1 MAQDVFKPKGA
12 TKASKPDAGGG
23 NTRNV
28 PVFGIVKD
36 NVDPTRS
43 GRIKVYIADQ
53 PGTQD
58 STNSDSWQSVGFMS
72 NFFGKVIPDAGDK
85 GFGDYKANPSS
96 YGEWHAPPD
105 IGTTVVCVFIN
116 GDPNYGFYIGCI
128 PEPDALQMVPA
139 IGSSD
144 NIIANGGEAESYGGA
159 VRLPVTNINTNNA
172 DLANSPDY
180 VSAPRPV
187 HSYTASIMNQQGII
201 RDPIRGPISSSAQR
215 EAASRVGWGVSTPG
229 RPIYEGGFDDES
241 VASNLDASKAE
252 QLRVV
257 ARRGGHSLVM
267 DDGDIIGRDQLIRI
281 RTALGHQILMSDD
294 GQTLMILHSNGQSY
308 IELGKEGTIDMYST
322 NSVNIRTQGDL
333 NLHADNNINMHAM
346 KDFNIQAKNFHVNT
360 EEELRLRATTDIKAY
375 AVSNFTVKAG
385 SAVALASGGDSSMN
399 AGGLAYVNGSKVNL
413 NSGSASTQPQ
423 EVDII
428 PIVAQ
433 TDTLYD
439 EKKGFM
445 ASPGKLLTIASRAPA
460 HAPWA
465 NAGQGVDV
473 KTDLNASSQLPAAP
487 SAAAA
492 ATNAAAAPVAG
503 TPVSPATA
511 ASAPTTPAVSGALDK
526 NTTGAVLGT
535 VAKSAAEGLASAAVT
550 QGAAIVKSAT
560 GQATAA
566 VGAFAQTATQLA
578 SSGVIKPGADT
589 LVKGLVQSGS
599 NIASS
604 MASAVFTGQPGAQ
617 NLTSLVKN
625 VSAQATSVVS
635 NLQQAQTALTAVGA
649 LTGKEAPAQVAG
661 LVNAAAS
668 VGLGPTVA
676 AVKNIAGTVSN
687 VAGAAGAI
695 TGALS
700 GATGAA
706 GALNAAAGVANAI
719 SGAAAGAAGALAGA
733 TGALK
738 AIGAGSAAANL
749 ATTGVGGLGGIAGA
763 LTAMGKSAQVGL
775 TGLLDQAKG
784 VAGSAFDAIKN
795 SFKSLEAG
803 VPQNLTAI
811 AKTAAAEAAEVA
823 EQVDQTTGS
832 LLDAGKA
839 LASVKDPLSGL
850 AGVAG
855 VASSVTGAI
864 GSVSALASTAAG
876 VVNTASGA
884 LNSITGAVNTAS
896 SALGSVSN
904 ITGAVNNT
912 VSGITGAVTSATN
925 AVGSITNA
933 VKTATTTVG
942 GITAVTGAV
951 NSAAAQSNNVAKSI
965 AGAVNS
971 INSVAG
977 AASTIAGVA
986 GLKSLASAASQVQSG
1001 AAAATAST
1009 LASGLSNL
1017 PGGMKTVGAVL
1028 NNAVGAINAIP
1039 GAEKI
1044 SGLIKDAQSA
1054 AMNGLALPKLPDGV
1068 NALAGL
1074 AAAGLPAGAAAQL
1087 KSAISSL
1094 SSGTGGSIK
1103 LPTISFN
1110 TTDRGSITSQITSVL
1125 GDPKIPMPNLIGEI
1139 SNKVKS
1145 EAEKAL
1151 KSGEEILKVNAE
1163 IRENTEKV
1171 LEARKA
1177 FYEAE
1182 ASLPQ
1187 GDPGIQAA
1195 FDKWLSIQNSPE
1207 RKALYAKL
1215 DDLKDGVILNLAGA
1229 EGASA
1234 TTSAAAASAG
1244 ENGITG
1250 LIKSASSIGTDLL
1263 SKTGIGG
1270 VLDIANKVGSTLST
1284 ASLTTLA
1291 STATTALSSVKGQGS
1306 TAVKA
1311 LIDTP
1316 SVAKSSQAI
1325 NNSISGIIGSIPPV
1339 NGTGNG

>member
-1 MAQDVFKPKGA
+1 MAQDEFKAKGA

-43 GRIKVYIADQ
+43 GRIKVYITDQ
-53 PGTQD
+53 PGTQE
-58 STNSDSWQSVGFMS
+58 SNNSDSWVTVSFMS

-85 GFGDYKANPSS
+85 GFGDFKANPSS

-116 GDPNYGFYIGCI
+116 GDPNYGFYIGCV

-144 NIIANGGEAESYGGA
+144 NIIANSGEAESYGGA

-241 VASNLDASKAE
+241 VASNLDASKGE

-257 ARRGGHSLVM
+257 ARRGGHSFVM

-492 ATNAAAAPVAG
+492 ATTAAAAPAAG
-503 TPVSPATA
+503 SPLSPATA
-511 ASAPTTPAVSGALDK
+511 ASAPTTPSVSGALDQ

-535 VAKSAAEGLASAAVT
+535 VAKAAAEGPAAAAVK
-550 QGAAIVKSAT
+550 QGAAVVKTASGA
-560 GQATAA
+560 ATAA

-589 LVKGLVQSGS
+589 LVKGLVQTGS
-599 NIASS
+599 NIAQS
-604 MASAVFTGQPGAQ
+604 MASAVFTGKPGAQ
-617 NLTSLVKN
+617 DLPNLVKN
-625 VSAQATSVVS
+625 VSAQATSVVN

-661 LVNAAAS
+661 LVNSAAS
-668 VGLGPTVA
+668 VGLGPTVD
-676 AVKNIAGTVSN
+676 AVKSIAGKVTSVT
-687 VAGAAGAI
+687 GAVGAV

-700 GATGAA
+700 GNSSVA
-706 GALNAAAGVANAI
+706 GALNTATGIASKVVGVAE
-719 SGAAAGAAGALAGA
+719 GVG
-733 TGALK
+733 GALK

-763 LTAMGKSAQVGL
+763 LEAMGKSAKIGL

-784 VAGSAFDAIKN
+784 VAGSAFDAIKQ

-811 AKTAAAEAAEVA
+811 AKTAAADAATVEG
-823 EQVDQTTGS
+823 QTDQLSSDLIKDPGELVTVT
-832 LLDAGKA
+832 
-839 LASVKDPLSGL
+839 DPLSGL

-855 VASSVTGAI
+855 VDATAGGLGKITDPLSGLKGVAGVGESLVSVSSVAGKVNDSVAGITGSVTTAKNAI
-864 GSVSALASTAAG
+864 GSV
-876 VVNTASGA
+876 
-884 LNSITGAVNTAS
+884 
-896 SALGSVSN
+896 
-904 ITGAVNNT
+904 
-912 VSGITGAVTSATN
+912 
-925 AVGSITNA
+925 TNA
-933 VKTATTTVG
+933 VKTVTTTVG
-942 GITAVTGAV
+942 GITAVTGLISSPGSQLT
-951 NSAAAQSNNVAKSI
+951 NITKSV
-965 AGAVNS
+965 AGAVDAVNA
-971 INSVAG
+971 VAG
-977 AASTIAGVA
+977 AASTIASTG
-986 GLKSLASAASQVQSG
+986 GLKSLANAASQVQTG
-1001 AAAATAST
+1001 AAAAKAAS

-1017 PGGMKTVGAVL
+1017 PGGIKTVGAVV
-1028 NNAVGAINAIP
+1028 NNAVGALNVIP

-1054 AMNGLALPKLPDGV
+1054 AMNGLALPKLPDGL

-1074 AAAGLPAGAAAQL
+1074 ASAGLPAGAAAEL
-1087 KSAISSL
+1087 KSAISAL

-1110 TTDRGSITSQITSVL
+1110 TTDRASITSQITSVL
-1125 GDPKIPMPNLIGEI
+1125 GDPKIPMPNLVGEI
-1139 SNKVKS
+1139 SEGAKNALSTALDKFKES
-1145 EAEKAL
+1145 DKIFKQIDEITDKIEAAQQ
-1151 KSGEEILKVNAE
+1151 
-1163 IRENTEKV
+1163 
-1171 LEARKA
+1171 A

-1182 ASLPQ
+1182 SSLPQ
-1187 GDPGIQAA
+1187 GDPGVKSARDA
-1195 FDKWLSIQNSPE
+1195 WLALVNSPE
-1207 RKALYAKL
+1207 RKALFDKL
-1215 DDLKDGVILNLAGA
+1215 DDLKNTIAPAGTPGEA
-1229 EGASA
+1229 AV
-1234 TTSAAAASAG
+1234 AAANSVSEG
-1244 ENGITG
+1244 GISG

-1270 VLDIANKVGSTLST
+1270 DIASG
-1284 ASLTTLA
+1284 LTKA
-1291 STATTALSSVKGQGS
+1291 SSVLSGVSSVTNIISSASPALGKVPGQGAS
-1306 TAVKA
+1306 AVKA
-1311 LIDTP
+1311 LIDAP
-1316 SVAKSSQAI
+1316 SVAPSSQTI

-1339 NGTGNG
+1339 NVTGNG

>member
-1 MAQDVFKPKGA
+1 
-12 TKASKPDAGGG
+12 
-23 NTRNV
+23 
-28 PVFGIVKD
+28 
-36 NVDPTRS
+36 
-43 GRIKVYIADQ
+43 
-53 PGTQD
+53 
-58 STNSDSWQSVGFMS
+58 
-72 NFFGKVIPDAGDK
+72 
-85 GFGDYKANPSS
+85 
-96 YGEWHAPPD
+96 
-105 IGTTVVCVFIN
+105 
-116 GDPNYGFYIGCI
+116 
-128 PEPDALQMVPA
+128 MVPA

-144 NIIANGGEAESYGGA
+144 NIIANSGEAESYGGA

-187 HSYTASIMNQQGII
+187 HSYSASIMNQQGII

-241 VASNLDASKAE
+241 VASNLDASKSE

-346 KDFNIQAKNFHVNT
+346 KDFSIQAKNFHVNT

-535 VAKSAAEGLASAAVT
+535 VAKSAAEGAAAAAVT

-676 AVKNIAGTVSN
+676 AVKSIAGTVSN

-706 GALNAAAGVANAI
+706 GALNAAAGVANAA
-719 SGAAAGAAGALAGA
+719 GAITGAAAGALAGA

-811 AKTAAAEAAEVA
+811 AKTAASEAAEVA

-839 LASVKDPLSGL
+839 LAGV

-876 VVNTASGA
+876 VVNTAGGA

-971 INSVAG
+971 VNAVAG

-1028 NNAVGAINAIP
+1028 NNAAGAINIIP

-1139 SNKVKS
+1139 SDKVKS

-1163 IRENTEKV
+1163 IRANTEKV

-1263 SKTGIGG
+1263 SKTTLIAGAGLAVG
-1270 VLDIANKVGSTLST
+1270 VPGAIRTAGTAYNTFKNVDLKTALATELTAGLST
-1284 ASLTTLA
+1284 SSLTNLA

-1311 LIDTP
+1311 LIDFP
-1316 SVAKSSQAI
+1316 SVSSSSQAI
-1325 NNSISGIIGSIPPV
+1325 NNSLSGIIGSIPPV
-1339 NGTGNG
+1339 NGTGSG

>member
-1 MAQDVFKPKGA
+1 MAQDVFKATGP

-43 GRIKVYIADQ
+43 GRIKVYITDQ
-53 PGTQD
+53 PGTQE
-58 STNSDSWQSVGFMS
+58 SNNSDSWVTVSFMS

-96 YGEWHAPPD
+96 YGQWHAPPD

-116 GDPNYGFYIGCI
+116 GDPNYGFYIGCV

-144 NIIANGGEAESYGGA
+144 NIIANSGEAESYGGA

-229 RPIYEGGFDDES
+229 RPIYEGGFDDAS
-241 VASNLDASKAE
+241 VASNLDASKSE

-257 ARRGGHSLVM
+257 ARRGGHSIVM

-281 RTALGHQILMSDD
+281 RTALGHQIMMSDD

-346 KDFNIQAKNFHVNT
+346 KDFSIQAKNFHVNT

-473 KTDLNASSQLPAAP
+473 KTDLNASSQLPASP
-487 SAAAA
+487 SAATA

-535 VAKSAAEGLASAAVT
+535 VAKAAAEGPAAAAVT
-550 QGAAIVKSAT
+550 QGAAVVKSAT

-589 LVKGLVQSGS
+589 LIKGLVQTGS
-599 NIASS
+599 NIAQS

-617 NLTSLVKN
+617 NLTNLVTN
-625 VSAQATSVVS
+625 VSAQATSVVN

-676 AVKNIAGTVSN
+676 AVKSIAGTVSN

-706 GALNAAAGVANAI
+706 GALNAVAGVANAA
-719 SGAAAGAAGALAGA
+719 GAITGAAAGALAGA

-811 AKTAAAEAAEVA
+811 AKTAASEAAEVA

-839 LASVKDPLSGL
+839 LAGV

-876 VVNTASGA
+876 VVNTAGGA

-933 VKTATTTVG
+933 VNTATTTIG

-971 INSVAG
+971 VNAVAG

-1028 NNAVGAINAIP
+1028 NNAAGAINIIP

-1139 SNKVKS
+1139 SDKVKS

-1151 KSGEEILKVNAE
+1151 KSGEEILKINAQLFE
-1163 IRENTEKV
+1163 GTEKI

-1207 RKALYAKL
+1207 RKALLDKL
-1215 DDLKDGVILNLAGA
+1215 EDLKDGVILNLAGA

-1234 TTSAAAASAG
+1234 TTSAAAASTG

-1263 SKTGIGG
+1263 SKTSIGG
-1270 VLDIANKVGSTLST
+1270 ILDVANKVGSTLST
-1284 ASLTTLA
+1284 ASLTNLA
-1291 STATTALSSVKGQGS
+1291 STATTALSSVKGQGA

-1311 LIDTP
+1311 LIDSP
-1316 SVAKSSQAI
+1316 SVAPSSQAI

-1339 NGTGNG
+1339 NGTGSG

>member
-53 PGTQD
+53 PGTQE
-58 STNSDSWQSVGFMS
+58 SGNSDSWVTVSFMS

-85 GFGDYKANPSS
+85 GYGDYKANPSS

-116 GDPNYGFYIGCI
+116 GDPNYGFYIGCV
-128 PEPDALQMVPA
+128 PEADALQMVPA

-144 NIIANGGEAESYGGA
+144 NIIANEGEAESYGGA

-180 VSAPRPV
+180 VAAPRPV

-241 VASNLDASKAE
+241 VASNLDASNAE

-360 EEELRLRATTDIKAY
+360 EEELKLRATKDIKAY
-375 AVSNFTVKAG
+375 ALNNFTVKAG
-385 SAVALASGGDSSMN
+385 SAVALESGGDSSMK
-399 AGGLAYVNGSKVNL
+399 AGGLAYINGSKVNL

-428 PIVAQ
+428 PIIAQ

-473 KTDLNASSQLPAAP
+473 KTDLNASSQLPSSP
-487 SAAAA
+487 SAATA
-492 ATNAAAAPVAG
+492 ATNAAAAGVAG

-511 ASAPTTPAVSGALDK
+511 ASAPSVPSVSAAMDK

-535 VAKSAAEGLASAAVT
+535 VAKAAAEGPAAAAVK
-550 QGAAIVKSAT
+550 QGAAVVKTTT
-560 GQATAA
+560 GGATAA

-589 LVKGLVQSGS
+589 LVKGLVQAGS
-599 NIASS
+599 NISQA
-604 MASAVFTGQPGAQ
+604 MNSAVFTGVPGAQ
-617 NLTSLVKN
+617 NLTNLVTN
-625 VSAQATSVVS
+625 VTAQATSVVTT
-635 NLQQAQTALTAVGA
+635 LQKAQTALTTVGA

-668 VGLGPTVA
+668 VGLGPTVD
-676 AVKNIAGTVSN
+676 AVKGIAGKV
-687 VAGAAGAI
+687 
-695 TGALS
+695 
-700 GATGAA
+700 TGAA
-706 GALNAAAGVANAI
+706 GAAGD
-719 SGAAAGAAGALAGA
+719 
-733 TGALK
+733 ALK
-738 AIGAGSAAANL
+738 AIGAGSSAANL

-763 LTAMGKSAQVGL
+763 LTAMGKSTGL

-795 SFKSLEAG
+795 SFKSFKAG

-811 AKTAAAEAAEVA
+811 AKSTAADAAEVA
-823 EQVDQTTGS
+823 GQTDQLDGDLLKGVAGTVVEGPDVNNLGSAIASGAVRDVTGAS
-832 LLDAGKA
+832 LLDKAAALPGSGSVTDITGKVNN
-839 LASVKDPLSGL
+839 S
-850 AGVAG
+850 VAG
-855 VASSVTGAI
+855 VTGSVT
-864 GSVSALASTAAG
+864 TAK
-876 VVNTASGA
+876 
-884 LNSITGAVNTAS
+884 
-896 SALGSVSN
+896 
-904 ITGAVNNT
+904 
-912 VSGITGAVTSATN
+912 N
-925 AVGSITNA
+925 AFGSITNA
-933 VKTATTTVG
+933 VKTVTTTVG
-942 GITAVTGAV
+942 GITAVTGLT
-951 NSAAAQSNNVAKSI
+951 NSSTSQLTNITKSV
-965 AGAVNS
+965 AGAIDSVNA
-971 INSVAG
+971 VAG
-977 AASTIAGVA
+977 AASTIASAG
-986 GLKSLASAASQVQSG
+986 GLKSLASAASQVQTG
-1001 AAAATAST
+1001 AAAAKASS

-1017 PGGMKTVGAVL
+1017 PGGMKTVGAVV
-1028 NNAVGAINAIP
+1028 NNAVGALNVIP

-1074 AAAGLPAGAAAQL
+1074 ASAGLPAGAAAEL
-1087 KSAISSL
+1087 KSAISAL

-1110 TTDRGSITSQITSVL
+1110 TTDRASITSQITSVL
-1125 GDPKIPMPNLIGEI
+1125 GDPKIPLPNLVGEI
-1139 SNKVKS
+1139 SDGAKNALTSALDKFKES
-1145 EAEKAL
+1145 EQIFKQIDDFDD
-1151 KSGEEILKVNAE
+1151 KI
-1163 IRENTEKV
+1163 
-1171 LEARKA
+1171 EAAQKA

-1182 ASLPQ
+1182 SSLPQ
-1187 GDPGIQAA
+1187 GDPGVKSARDA
-1195 FDKWLSIQNSPE
+1195 WLALVDSPE
-1207 RKALYAKL
+1207 RKALFDKL
-1215 DDLKDGVILNLAGA
+1215 DDLKNTIAPAGTPGEA
-1229 EGASA
+1229 AV
-1234 TTSAAAASAG
+1234 AAATSTSEG
-1244 ENGITG
+1244 GISG

-1270 VLDIANKVGSTLST
+1270 DIASGLST
-1284 ASLTTLA
+1284 ATSVL
-1291 STATTALSSVKGQGS
+1291 SGVSSVTNIASNALGKVPGQGAS
-1306 TAVKA
+1306 AIKA
-1311 LIDTP
+1311 LQNSQ
-1316 SVAKSSQAI
+1316 SVAPNSQAI

-1339 NGTGNG
+1339 DING

>member
-1 MAQDVFKPKGA
+1 MAQDVFKATGA

-43 GRIKVYIADQ
+43 GRIKVYITDQ
-53 PGTQD
+53 PGTQE
-58 STNSDSWQSVGFMS
+58 SGNSDSWQTVSFMS

-85 GFGDYKANPSS
+85 GFGDFKANPSS
-96 YGEWHAPPD
+96 YGQWHAPPD

-116 GDPNYGFYIGCI
+116 GDPNYGFYIGCV
-128 PEPDALQMVPA
+128 PEADSLQMVPA

-144 NIIANGGEAESYGGA
+144 NIIANSGEAESYGGA

-473 KTDLNASSQLPAAP
+473 KTDLNASSQLPSTP

-492 ATNAAAAPVAG
+492 ATTAAAAPAAG
-503 TPVSPATA
+503 TPLSPATA
-511 ASAPTTPAVSGALDK
+511 ASAPTTPSVSGALDQ

-535 VAKSAAEGLASAAVT
+535 VAKAAVEGT
-550 QGAAIVKSAT
+550 AAAAVKQGAAVVKTASGA
-560 GQATAA
+560 ATAA

-589 LVKGLVQSGS
+589 LVKGLVQTGS
-599 NIASS
+599 NIAQS
-604 MASAVFTGQPGAQ
+604 MASAVFTGKPGAQ
-617 NLTSLVKN
+617 DLPNLVTN
-625 VSAQATSVVS
+625 ISAQATSVVN

-661 LVNAAAS
+661 LVNSVAS
-668 VGLGPTVA
+668 VGLGPTVD
-676 AVKNIAGTVSN
+676 AVKSIAGKVTDI
-687 VAGAAGAI
+687 AGAAGAV
-695 TGALS
+695 TGALA
-700 GATGAA
+700 GNTNVA
-706 GALNAAAGVANAI
+706 GALNAVTGIASKVVGVTAGV
-719 SGAAAGAAGALAGA
+719 G
-733 TGALK
+733 GALK

-763 LTAMGKSAQVGL
+763 LTAMGKDAKIGL

-784 VAGSAFDAIKN
+784 VAGSAFDAIKK

-811 AKTAAAEAAEVA
+811 AKTAAAEAATVEG
-823 EQVDQTTGS
+823 QTDQLSSDLINDPGE
-832 LLDAGKA
+832 
-839 LASVKDPLSGL
+839 LANVTDPLSGL

-855 VASSVTGAI
+855 VGSSLPSVSSVAGKVND
-864 GSVSALASTAAG
+864 SVA
-876 VVNTASGA
+876 
-884 LNSITGAVNTAS
+884 
-896 SALGSVSN
+896 
-904 ITGAVNNT
+904 
-912 VSGITGAVTSATN
+912 GITGAVTSAKN
-925 AVGSITNA
+925 ALGSVTNA
-933 VKTATTTVG
+933 VKTVSTTVG
-942 GITAVTGAV
+942 GITAITGLT
-951 NSAAAQSNNVAKSI
+951 NSATSQLTNITKSV
-965 AGAVNS
+965 AGAVDSVNA
-971 INSVAG
+971 VAG
-977 AASTIAGVA
+977 AASTIAGA
-986 GLKSLASAASQVQSG
+986 GGLKSLANAAAQVQTG
-1001 AAAATAST
+1001 AAAAKAAS

-1017 PGGMKTVGAVL
+1017 PGGMKTVGAVV
-1028 NNAVGAINAIP
+1028 NNAVGALNVIP

-1054 AMNGLALPKLPDGV
+1054 AMNGLALPKLPEGL

-1074 AAAGLPAGAAAQL
+1074 ASAGLPAGAAAEL
-1087 KSAISSL
+1087 KSAISAL

-1110 TTDRGSITSQITSVL
+1110 TTDRASITSQITSVL
-1125 GDPKIPMPNLIGEI
+1125 GDIKIPMPNLVGEI
-1139 SNKVKS
+1139 SDKAKSQVEKLLATGDEINKITKQIV
-1145 EAEKAL
+1145 AD
-1151 KSGEEILKVNAE
+1151 
-1163 IRENTEKV
+1163 TEKV
-1171 LEARKA
+1171 LEARNA

-1182 ASLPQ
+1182 ATLPQ
-1187 GDPGIQAA
+1187 GDPGVKTALDNWIS
-1195 FDKWLSIQNSPE
+1195 LQNSPE
-1207 RKALYAKL
+1207 RKALFAKL
-1215 DDLKDGVILNLAGA
+1215 DDLNGAVNLIPSSADG
-1229 EGASA
+1229 
-1234 TTSAAAASAG
+1234 AAASSAAEASSTG

-1250 LIKSASSIGTDLL
+1250 LIKSASSIGSDLL
-1263 SKTGIGG
+1263 STTGVGG
-1270 VLDIANKVGSTLST
+1270 VLSTAGKVADLTNKVTSALST
-1284 ASLTTLA
+1284 PNLTNLA
-1291 STATTALSSVKGQGS
+1291 STALSSVKGQGAS
-1306 TAVKA
+1306 AVKA
-1311 LIDTP
+1311 LIDAP
-1316 SVAKSSQAI
+1316 SVAPSTQAI

-1339 NGTGNG
+1339 NGTGSG